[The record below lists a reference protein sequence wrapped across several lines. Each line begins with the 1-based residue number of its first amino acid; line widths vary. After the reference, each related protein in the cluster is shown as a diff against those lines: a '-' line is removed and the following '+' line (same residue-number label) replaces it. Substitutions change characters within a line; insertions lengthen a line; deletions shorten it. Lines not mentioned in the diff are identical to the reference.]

1 MKKIVVPVDF
11 SENTECACNYA
22 IHLAEKEEIEIL
34 LYHAYMYPIASAD
47 MTDDV
52 VDSST
57 LITPEIM
64 DSIEKAAKAGMKR
77 LKNKLDKILEN
88 EGTKNI
94 HLKTKVTNGMAE
106 YEILD
111 ICDTYHPDMVIMSS
125 AGRGHKSD
133 KILGS
138 IALKI
143 MEHAPIPVLTIP
155 ENIEYAKIR
164 NVLYITDFDESD
176 ISALENLVEILK
188 PFKVKTHCLHV
199 EHSNK
204 DLIDNMLM
212 DYLKEH
218 FEEKFKDGTMFFEIV
233 QDKDVL
239 KAVEEYIKDKEIN
252 LIALLHHKR
261 GLLSKLFHPSITK
274 KVFYHTSSP
283 LLTFHDIRQL
293 ADDEIEN

>member
-22 IHLAEKEEIEIL
+22 IHFAEKEETEVML
-34 LYHAYMYPIASAD
+34 FHAYMYPIASAD

-77 LKNKLDKILEN
+77 LKDKLEKKLKYDEI
-88 EGTKNI
+88 KNI
-94 HLKTKVTNGMAE
+94 HLITKVVNGMAE

-111 ICDTYHPDMVIMSS
+111 LCDSYHPDIIIMNSS
-125 AGRGHKSD
+125 GQGHKSGR
-133 KILGS
+133 ILGS

-143 MEHAPIPVLTIP
+143 LKHATIPVLTIP
-155 ENIEYAKIR
+155 ENTEYAQIQ

-176 ISALENLVEILK
+176 ISAVENLVKILI
-188 PFKVKTHCLHV
+188 PFKVKIHCLHV

-212 DYLKEH
+212 DYLREH
-218 FEEKFKDGTMFFEIV
+218 FEDEFKKGLMFFDVV

-252 LIALLHHKR
+252 IVALLHHKR
-261 GLLSKLFHPSITK
+261 GLLSKLFHPSMTK
-274 KVFYHTSSP
+274 KVFYHTDLP
-283 LLTFHDIRQL
+283 LLTFHDISEE
-293 ADDEIEN
+293 DE

>member
-1 MKKIVVPVDF
+1 MKKLVVPVDF

-22 IHLAEKEEIEIL
+22 IHLAEKEETEIM

-64 DSIEKAAKAGMKR
+64 DSIEKAAKTGLKR
-77 LKNKLDKILEN
+77 LKDKLDKILED
-88 EGTKNI
+88 EGIKNI
-94 HLKTKVTNGMAE
+94 HLKTKATNGMAE

-125 AGRGHKSD
+125 SGRGHKSD

-143 MEHAPIPVLTIP
+143 MEHAPIPVLSIP

-176 ISALENLVEILK
+176 ISAVENLVEILK
-188 PFKVKTHCLHV
+188 PFKVNIHCLHV

-218 FEEKFKDGTMFFEIV
+218 FEEEFKKGTMFFEVV

-252 LIALLHHKR
+252 LVALLHHKR
-261 GLLSKLFHPSITK
+261 GLLSKLFHPSMTK
-274 KVFYHTSSP
+274 KVFYHTALP
-283 LLTFHDIRQL
+283 LLTFHDISE
-293 ADDEIEN
+293 DNEIED

>member
-1 MKKIVVPVDF
+1 MKKLVVPVDF

-22 IHLAEKEEIEIL
+22 IHLAEKEETEIM

-64 DSIEKAAKAGMKR
+64 DSIEKAAKTGLKR
-77 LKNKLDKILEN
+77 LKDKLDKILED
-88 EGTKNI
+88 EGIKNI
-94 HLKTKVTNGMAE
+94 QLKTKATNGMAE

-125 AGRGHKSD
+125 SGRGHKSD

-143 MEHAPIPVLTIP
+143 MEHAPIPVLSIP

-176 ISALENLVEILK
+176 ISAVENLVEILK
-188 PFKVKTHCLHV
+188 PFKVNIHCLHV

-218 FEEKFKDGTMFFEIV
+218 FEEEFKKGTMFFEVV

-252 LIALLHHKR
+252 LVALLHHKR
-261 GLLSKLFHPSITK
+261 RLLSKLFHPSMTK
-274 KVFYHTSSP
+274 KVFYHTALP
-283 LLTFHDIRQL
+283 LLTFHDISE
-293 ADDEIEN
+293 DNEIED

>member
-11 SENTECACNYA
+11 SENTECTCNYA
-22 IHLAEKEEIEIL
+22 IHFAEKEETEIML
-34 LYHAYMYPIASAD
+34 FHAYMYPIATAD

-64 DSIEKAAKAGMKR
+64 DSIEKAAKAGMKH
-77 LKNKLDKILEN
+77 LKDRLDKMFEN
-88 EGTKNI
+88 EGIKNI
-94 HLKTKVTNGMAE
+94 HLKTRVTNGMAE

-125 AGRGHKSD
+125 SGRGHKSD

-143 MEHAPIPVLTIP
+143 MEHATMPVLTIP
-155 ENIEYAKIR
+155 ENTEYEKIQ

-176 ISALENLVEILK
+176 ISAVENLVEILK
-188 PFKVKTHCLHV
+188 PFKVKIHCLHV

-204 DLIDNMLM
+204 DLIDNLLM

-218 FEEKFKDGTMFFEIV
+218 FEEEFKKGTMFFEVI

-252 LIALLHHKR
+252 LVALLHHKR
-261 GLLSKLFHPSITK
+261 RLLSKLFHPSMTK
-274 KVFYHTSSP
+274 KVFYHTLLP
-283 LLTFHDIRQL
+283 LLTFHDISENN
-293 ADDEIEN
+293 EIEN

>member
-11 SENTECACNYA
+11 SENTECSCNYA
-22 IHLAEKEEIEIL
+22 IHLAKKEETEIM

-64 DSIEKAAKAGMKR
+64 DSIEKAAKIGMKR
-77 LKNKLDKILEN
+77 LKNKLDKMLKD
-88 EGTKNI
+88 EGIKNI
-94 HLKTKVTNGMAE
+94 HLRTKVTNGMAE

-143 MEHAPIPVLTIP
+143 MEHAPIPMLTIP

-176 ISALENLVEILK
+176 ISAVENLVGMLD
-188 PFKVKTHCLHV
+188 PFKVKVHCLHV

-218 FEEKFKDGTMFFEIV
+218 FEEEFKKGTMFFEVV

-239 KAVEEYIKDKEIN
+239 KSVEEYIKDKEIN
-252 LIALLHHKR
+252 LVALLHHKR

-283 LLTFHDIRQL
+283 LLTFHDISE
-293 ADDEIEN
+293 DNEIED

>member
-1 MKKIVVPVDF
+1 MKKLVVPVDF

-22 IHLAEKEEIEIL
+22 IHFAEKEETEIML
-34 LYHAYMYPIASAD
+34 FHAYMYPIASAD

-64 DSIEKAAKAGMKR
+64 DSIEKAAKAGMKH
-77 LKNKLDKILEN
+77 LKNKLDKKLKD
-88 EGTKNI
+88 EGINTI
-94 HLKTKVTNGMAE
+94 HLKTKVMNGMAE

-125 AGRGHKSD
+125 SGQGHKSGR
-133 KILGS
+133 ILGS

-143 MEHAPIPVLTIP
+143 LEHATIPVLTIP
-155 ENIEYAKIR
+155 EDTEYAKIR
-164 NVLYITDFDESD
+164 NVLYVTDFDESD
-176 ISALENLVEILK
+176 IYAVENLVDILD
-188 PFKVKTHCLHV
+188 PFKVKIHCLHV

-218 FEEKFKDGTMFFEIV
+218 FEDEFKKGVMFFDMV

-252 LIALLHHKR
+252 LAALLHHKR
-261 GLLSKLFHPSITK
+261 GLLSKLFHPSMTK
-274 KVFYHTSSP
+274 KVFYHTALP

-293 ADDEIEN
+293 ADNEIED

>member
-1 MKKIVVPVDF
+1 MKKLVVPVDF

-22 IHLAEKEEIEIL
+22 IHLAEKEETEIM

-64 DSIEKAAKAGMKR
+64 DSIEKAAKTGLKR
-77 LKNKLDKILEN
+77 LKDKLDKILED
-88 EGTKNI
+88 EGIKNI
-94 HLKTKVTNGMAE
+94 QLKTKATNGMAE

-125 AGRGHKSD
+125 SGRGHKSD

-143 MEHAPIPVLTIP
+143 MEHAPIPVLSIP

-176 ISALENLVEILK
+176 ISAVENLVEILK
-188 PFKVKTHCLHV
+188 PFKVNIHCLHV

-218 FEEKFKDGTMFFEIV
+218 FEEEFKKGTMFFEVV

-252 LIALLHHKR
+252 LVALLHHKR
-261 GLLSKLFHPSITK
+261 GLLSKLFHPSMTK
-274 KVFYHTSSP
+274 KVFYHTALP
-283 LLTFHDIRQL
+283 LLTFHDISE
-293 ADDEIEN
+293 DNEIED

>member
-1 MKKIVVPVDF
+1 MKKLVVPVDF

-22 IHLAEKEEIEIL
+22 IHFAEKEETEIML
-34 LYHAYMYPIASAD
+34 FHAYMYPIASAD

-64 DSIEKAAKAGMKR
+64 DNIEKAAKAGMKR
-77 LKNKLDKILEN
+77 LKNKLDKILEDD
-88 EGTKNI
+88 GIKNI
-94 HLKTKVTNGMAE
+94 HLKTKVMNGMAE

-125 AGRGHKSD
+125 SGRGHKSD

-176 ISALENLVEILK
+176 ISAVENLVHMLD
-188 PFKVKTHCLHV
+188 PFKVKIHCLHV

-212 DYLKEH
+212 NYLKEH
-218 FEEKFKDGTMFFEIV
+218 FEEEFKKGAMFFEIV

-252 LIALLHHKR
+252 LVALLHHKR
-261 GLLSKLFHPSITK
+261 GLLAKLFHPSITK

>member
-1 MKKIVVPVDF
+1 MKKLVVPVDF

-22 IHLAEKEEIEIL
+22 IHLAEKEETEIM

-64 DSIEKAAKAGMKR
+64 DSIEKAAKTGLKR
-77 LKNKLDKILEN
+77 LKDKLDKILED
-88 EGTKNI
+88 EGIKNI
-94 HLKTKVTNGMAE
+94 QLKTKATNGMAE

-125 AGRGHKSD
+125 SGRGHKSD

-143 MEHAPIPVLTIP
+143 MEHAPIPVLSIP

-176 ISALENLVEILK
+176 ISAVENLVEILK
-188 PFKVKTHCLHV
+188 PFKVNIHCLHV

-218 FEEKFKDGTMFFEIV
+218 FEEEFKKCTMFFEVV

-252 LIALLHHKR
+252 LVALLHHKR
-261 GLLSKLFHPSITK
+261 GLLSKLFHPSMTK
-274 KVFYHTSSP
+274 KVFYHTALP
-283 LLTFHDIRQL
+283 LLTFHDISE
-293 ADDEIEN
+293 DNEIED